1 MGDPDK
7 GLLGYHEG
15 TTFSRVLIWGPNAIR
30 PNFKDLWKS
39 VPAIGKL
46 YKEHLEG

>member
-15 TTFSRVLIWGPNAIR
+15 TTFARVLTWGPNAIL
-30 PNFKDLWKS
+30 PNYEALNKAI
-39 VPAIGKL
+39 PALGRL
-46 YKEHLEG
+46 YRENQQG